1 MTDLS
6 KAVQTINSRPD
17 FITSSDR
24 KNILRVFQKKQN
36 NEKIKKQKR
45 ENLKKNVT
53 LLLKN
58 GTEFISGAFSEKDK
72 TRFEIRHP
80 VFGNLKNGVMSCKPL
95 FECVRINKKEPLFS
109 TALAWFC
116 QNDPAVFKA
125 VVKAICSLVFC
136 EKKDLKDICYS
147 LKNLTFHKSF
157 AEERAG
163 QNEDDL
169 INKKTNIDGSGK
181 KNNDKRIDNV
191 LYWKTGK
198 RRYCLAVE
206 IKFNACLNNRLD
218 LYRKKIERKYPA
230 SVVKKFI
237 VISNKR
243 ICPDRMGEFYPK
255 DWTDTL
261 KKKVKDEYE
270 THWQNILWKNLLPLI
285 DECSKNVGNEDFKRF
300 LASLWLKSELNI

>member
-24 KNILRVFQKKQN
+24 INILRVFQKKQN

-72 TRFEIRHP
+72 TRFEIHHP

-136 EKKDLKDICYS
+136 EKK
-147 LKNLTFHKSF
+147 
-157 AEERAG
+157 
-163 QNEDDL
+163 
-169 INKKTNIDGSGK
+169 
-181 KNNDKRIDNV
+181 RIEGY
-191 LYWKTGK
+191 L
-198 RRYCLAVE
+198 L
-206 IKFNACLNNRLD
+206 F
-218 LYRKKIERKYPA
+218 
-230 SVVKKFI
+230 VK
-237 VISNKR
+237 
-243 ICPDRMGEFYPK
+243 EF
-255 DWTDTL
+255 
-261 KKKVKDEYE
+261 
-270 THWQNILWKNLLPLI
+270 
-285 DECSKNVGNEDFKRF
+285 DF
-300 LASLWLKSELNI
+300 S